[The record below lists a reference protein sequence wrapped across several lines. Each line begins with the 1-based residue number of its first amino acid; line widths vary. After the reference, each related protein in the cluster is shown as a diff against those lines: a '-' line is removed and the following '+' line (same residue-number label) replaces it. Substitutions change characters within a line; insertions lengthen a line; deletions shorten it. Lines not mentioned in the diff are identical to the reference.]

1 MNLIYLVGILYS
13 MHGSWLEPQTLH
25 LLTLRVEF
33 LVTRLLDKNKIK
45 SVNFRMLST
54 IDDLCQELLE
64 ISKSNYHP
72 LIDKVQ

>member
-1 MNLIYLVGILYS
+1 
-13 MHGSWLEPQTLH
+13 MHGPGFEPQTPC
-25 LLTLRVEF
+25 LLTLRGEF

-45 SVNFRMLST
+45 NVNFRMLST

-64 ISKSNYHP
+64 ISKSNYYP